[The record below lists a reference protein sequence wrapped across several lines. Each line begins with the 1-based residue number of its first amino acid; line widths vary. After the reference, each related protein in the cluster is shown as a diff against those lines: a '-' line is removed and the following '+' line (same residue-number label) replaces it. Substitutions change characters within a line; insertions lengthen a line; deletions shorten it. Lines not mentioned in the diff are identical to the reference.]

1 MKKISKSIEIGGR
14 TLTLETGGIAYQA
27 KSAVLAR
34 YGDTEVLAAVCSG
47 AKREDLDYLPLDI
60 EYVERLYAGGRIK
73 GSRWVKREGRPS
85 DEAILIGRLIDR
97 SLRPLFPKEYLNE
110 IQITITVLSVDL
122 ENSPDTLSVIAA
134 SAALAISDIPWEGPV
149 GTVRVGLKDGKC
161 FVNPINGELEFSDLD
176 LVVSS
181 TSDKVVMIESSAK
194 QVSEE
199 KFLEAINFGKME
211 DSKIIE
217 LISSLVKEKGVKKQ
231 EIEKEEKAPEVRKK
245 IEKEIKKNLDLIFSD
260 KIESFEVKQAILA
273 EVEEGEKREA
283 GRAFDEIFKNVVR
296 EKTLSGKRIDGRK
309 LDEIRPIEI
318 EVALLPRTHGSA
330 LFSRGQTQVLT
341 VTTLGSPSLEQLIE
355 SPEGEET
362 KRFIHHYS
370 MPPYSMGEVGRMTG
384 PSRREIGHGALVEK
398 ALEPAVPLIEKFP
411 YTIRLVSEVLSSN
424 GSTSM
429 ASVCGSTLSLMDA
442 GVPISEP
449 VAGIAMGLVVKTGEK
464 FVILTDI
471 SGMEDFNG
479 DMDFKIAGTKNGITA
494 VQLDIK
500 ISGLEEKLIEE
511 TLSRARQARLE
522 ILEKITRVLAKPR
535 EKLSQYAP
543 RVAVLHLDPE
553 KIGEV
558 IGPGGKVIRRIIA
571 ETGATVDIEDDGTVN
586 ISGISEES
594 VKKAVDLVNGLT
606 REVRPGEIYEGVVK
620 RIQPFG
626 AFVEILPGK
635 EGLVHV
641 SQMSEGF
648 VKDPAEIVSVDQKLK
663 VKVIEIDELK
673 RINLSML
680 LDGVRKEKQRPRP
693 PRPKPRFFR
702 PHKPG
707 W

>member
-1 MKKISKSIEIGGR
+1 MKKIFKSAEIGGR

-27 KSAVLAR
+27 QSAVLAR

-47 AKREDLDYLPLDI
+47 AKREDLDYLPLGI
-60 EYVERLYAGGRIK
+60 EYLERLYAGGRIK

-122 ENSPDTLSVIAA
+122 ENNPDTLSVIAA
-134 SAALAISDIPWEGPV
+134 SAALAISDIPWDGPV
-149 GTVRVGLKDGKC
+149 GTVRVGLKEGNS
-161 FVNPINGELEFSDLD
+161 FVNPVNGELEFSDLD
-176 LVVSS
+176 LIVSS
-181 TSDKVVMIESSAK
+181 TCDKVVMIESFGK

-199 KFLEAINFGKME
+199 KFLEAINFGKAE
-211 DSKIIE
+211 ASKIIS
-217 LISSLVKEKGVKKQ
+217 LISSLAKEKGAKKQ
-231 EIEKEEKAPEVRKK
+231 EIEKERKDPEIKKK
-245 IEKEIKKNLDLIFSD
+245 IEEKLKKKIDLIFSD
-260 KIESFEVKQAILA
+260 KIESFQVKQAIL
-273 EVEEGEKREA
+273 EEFEEGKKRET

-296 EKTLSGKRIDGRK
+296 ERTLSGKRIDGRGV
-309 LDEIRPIEI
+309 DEIRPIEI
-318 EVALLPRTHGSA
+318 EVGLLPRTHGSA
-330 LFSRGQTQVLT
+330 IFSRGQTQVLT

-355 SPEGEET
+355 SPEGEAT

-398 ALEPAVPLIEKFP
+398 ALEPIIPLEDKFP

-429 ASVCGSTLSLMDA
+429 ASVCGATLSLMDA

-449 VAGIAMGLVVKTGEK
+449 VAGIAMGLVSGKDRKYTL
-464 FVILTDI
+464 LTDI

-494 VQLDIK
+494 VQLDVK
-500 ISGLEEKLIEE
+500 ISGLDEKQILEVLE
-511 TLSRARQARLE
+511 KARQARLI
-522 ILEKITRVLAKPR
+522 ILEKITKVLPGSR

-543 RVAVLHLDPE
+543 RVAVLHVDPE

-558 IGPGGKVIRRIIA
+558 IGPGGKIIRKIIA

-586 ISGISEES
+586 ISGIDEAS

-606 REVRPGEIYEGVVK
+606 REVHPGEIYEGIVK

-648 VKDPAEIVSVDQKLK
+648 VKDPSEIVSLGQK
-663 VKVIEIDELK
+663 VKVKVTEIDELK

-680 LDGVRKEKQRPRP
+680 LDGAKEERQQLRP
-693 PRPKPRFFR
+693 PRAKPRFFR
-702 PHKPG
+702 PRKPS

>member
-27 KSAVLAR
+27 QSAVLAR

-110 IQITITVLSVDL
+110 IQITIIVLSVDL
-122 ENSPDTLSVIAA
+122 ENNPDALSVIAA

-181 TSDKVVMIESSAK
+181 TSDEVVMIESSAK
-194 QVSEE
+194 QVPEE
-199 KFLEAINFGKME
+199 KFLEAINFGKKE
-211 DSKIIE
+211 DSKIID

-231 EIEKEEKAPEVRKK
+231 EIEKEEKTPEVRKK
-245 IEKEIKKNLDLIFSD
+245 IEKEIRKNLDLIFSD

-273 EVEEGEKREA
+273 EVEEGEKKEA
-283 GRAFDEIFKNVVR
+283 GKAFDEIFKSLVR
-296 EKTLSGKRIDGRK
+296 ERTLSGKRTDGRK
-309 LDEIRPIEI
+309 PDEIRPIEI
-318 EVALLPRTHGSA
+318 EVGLLPRTHGSA

-449 VAGIAMGLVVKTGEK
+449 VAGIAMGLIVKNDEK

-471 SGMEDFNG
+471 TGTEDFNG

-500 ISGLEEKLIEE
+500 ISGLEEKLIKE

-522 ILEKITRVLAKPR
+522 ILEKITKVLAKPR

-543 RVAVLHLDPE
+543 RVAVLHLDTE

-648 VKDPAEIVSVDQKLK
+648 VKDPAEVVSVDQKLK
-663 VKVIEIDELK
+663 VKVIEIDEMK

-680 LDGVRKEKQRPRP
+680 LDGVKKERQRLQP
-693 PRPKPRFFR
+693 PRARPRFFR

>member
-14 TLTLETGGIAYQA
+14 TLTFETGGVAYQA

-97 SLRPLFPKEYLNE
+97 SLRPLFPKEYLNDT
-110 IQITITVLSVDL
+110 QITITVLSVDL

-149 GTVRVGLKDGKC
+149 GTVRVGFKDGKC

-181 TSDKVVMIESSAK
+181 TPKKVVMIESSAK
-194 QVSEE
+194 QVPEE

-211 DSKIIE
+211 NSKIID
-217 LISSLVKEKGVKKQ
+217 LISSLTKEVGVKKQ
-231 EIEKEEKAPEVRKK
+231 EIEKEEKDPEIKK
-245 IEKEIKKNLDLIFSD
+245 KVEKEIKKNIDLIFSD
-260 KIESFEVKQAILA
+260 KTESFEVKQAILA

-449 VAGIAMGLVVKTGEK
+449 VAGIAMGLVVETDEK

-471 SGMEDFNG
+471 SGTEDFNG

-522 ILEKITRVLAKPR
+522 ILEKITKVLAKPR

-543 RVAVLHLDPE
+543 RVAVLHLDTE

-648 VKDPAEIVSVDQKLK
+648 VKDPSEVVSVDQKLK

-680 LDGVRKEKQRPRP
+680 LNGAKKERQRSQP

>member
-1 MKKISKSIEIGGR
+1 
-14 TLTLETGGIAYQA
+14 
-27 KSAVLAR
+27 
-34 YGDTEVLAAVCSG
+34 
-47 AKREDLDYLPLDI
+47 
-60 EYVERLYAGGRIK
+60 
-73 GSRWVKREGRPS
+73 
-85 DEAILIGRLIDR
+85 
-97 SLRPLFPKEYLNE
+97 
-110 IQITITVLSVDL
+110 
-122 ENSPDTLSVIAA
+122 
-134 SAALAISDIPWEGPV
+134 
-149 GTVRVGLKDGKC
+149 
-161 FVNPINGELEFSDLD
+161 
-176 LVVSS
+176 
-181 TSDKVVMIESSAK
+181 
-194 QVSEE
+194 
-199 KFLEAINFGKME
+199 
-211 DSKIIE
+211 
-217 LISSLVKEKGVKKQ
+217 
-231 EIEKEEKAPEVRKK
+231 
-245 IEKEIKKNLDLIFSD
+245 
-260 KIESFEVKQAILA
+260 
-273 EVEEGEKREA
+273 
-283 GRAFDEIFKNVVR
+283 
-296 EKTLSGKRIDGRK
+296 
-309 LDEIRPIEI
+309 
-318 EVALLPRTHGSA
+318 
-330 LFSRGQTQVLT
+330 
-341 VTTLGSPSLEQLIE
+341 
-355 SPEGEET
+355 
-362 KRFIHHYS
+362 
-370 MPPYSMGEVGRMTG
+370 MTG

-449 VAGIAMGLVVKTGEK
+449 VAGIAMGLVVETDEK

-471 SGMEDFNG
+471 SGTEDFNG

-522 ILEKITRVLAKPR
+522 ILEKITKVLAKPR

-543 RVAVLHLDPE
+543 RVAVLHLDTE

-648 VKDPAEIVSVDQKLK
+648 VKDPSEVVSVDQKLK

-680 LDGVRKEKQRPRP
+680 LNGAKKERQRSQP